1 MSELMQSEVMPHESE
16 VAQSEDAAPM
26 SEVEIGNMFDAPEE
40 SEQEPEQQEEV
51 EEQEAV
57 EATPDEPAIPA
68 PANWADADK
77 EEFNRLPRAMQEK
90 IATRERERDAYL
102 TRKSQEIAEK
112 SRSVQSLEALGEALR
127 NDPGLKAHLAAYQ
140 KQPAAEAPSDPI
152 DRIAWEAEQR
162 AVAKVNEQLGP
173 IIQQLQQHNRVQE
186 TLSAVKQDEHHK
198 EVYAEIE
205 KLLKAM
211 PPEDAKTTYQ
221 RLDTDPDYFARTY
234 DYYRAQVVA
243 RPKVAPTPA
252 TPAAPTPVDRKTK
265 APLLETPG
273 AEQPDTSKK
282 KRFSD
287 LKSRAYGGD
296 TAALGALFDF

>member
-16 VAQSEDAAPM
+16 EAQSSDAAPM
-26 SEVEIGNMFDAPEE
+26 SEVEIGAMFDAPEE

-77 EEFNRLPRAMQEK
+77 EEFSKLPRAMQEK

-127 NDPGLKAHLAAYQ
+127 GDPSLRAHLAAYQ
-140 KQPAAEAPSDPI
+140 KQQAAVEAPSDPI

-162 AVAKVNEQLGP
+162 AVAKVQEQLGP
-173 IIQQLQQHNRVQE
+173 IIQQLQNHNRVQE
-186 TLSAVKQDEHHK
+186 TLTAVKQDEHHK

-211 PPEDAKTTYQ
+211 PPEDAKLTYQ

-234 DYYRAQVVA
+234 DHYRAQVVA

-252 TPAAPTPVDRKTK
+252 PTAPTPVDRKTK

-287 LKSRAYGGD
+287 LKSRAYSGD